1 MTTHNHP
8 IPIIVL
14 LLLSL
19 LATSCQEK
27 PAAEREEQAKSP
39 TPFAAYNHTALVV
52 SQLDTSVA
60 FYQKLFQF
68 DTLPYPFPP
77 REGIRSK
84 WLRMGEKA
92 ELHLAQLDGEEPD
105 PYAPGHL
112 GIMVS
117 SLDTLL
123 DRLYTVSAAYKQG
136 METPPLLDTM
146 PYGARTT
153 MIKDPDGYLIHII
166 ETMP

>member
-8 IPIIVL
+8 MPVIVL
-14 LLLSL
+14 FLLSL

-27 PAAEREEQAKSP
+27 PAAEREEQAIAP
-39 TPFAAYNHTALVV
+39 ATFAAYNHTALVV
-52 SQLDTSVA
+52 SNLDTSVA
-60 FYQKLFQF
+60 FYQQLFQF
-68 DTLPYPFPP
+68 DSLPYPFPP
-77 REGIRSK
+77 REGIRST
-84 WLRMGEKA
+84 WLRMGENA
-92 ELHLAQLDGEEPD
+92 ELHLAQLEGEQPD

-117 SLDTLL
+117 SMDTLL
-123 DRLYTVSAAYKQG
+123 DRLYAISPAYTEGK
-136 METPPLLDTM
+136 ETPPVLDTM

-166 ETMP
+166 ESLP